1 MIQLTAMY
9 GQPQDQAA
17 FDRHY
22 QQTHSVLA
30 QKIPGQKGYVT
41 YKPAAINL
49 QEPSPYYLIGDLFFE
64 NMAVMQ
70 AALQSPEAQAT
81 TEDLQNFATG
91 GATLVAGEVQ
101 VHHPVSF
108 G

>member
-1 MIQLTAMY
+1 
-9 GQPQDQAA
+9 
-17 FDRHY
+17 
-22 QQTHSVLA
+22 VLA

-70 AALQSPEAQAT
+70 AALQSPE
-81 TEDLQNFATG
+81 G
-91 GATLVAGEVQ
+91 K
-101 VHHPVSF
+101 
-108 G
+108 